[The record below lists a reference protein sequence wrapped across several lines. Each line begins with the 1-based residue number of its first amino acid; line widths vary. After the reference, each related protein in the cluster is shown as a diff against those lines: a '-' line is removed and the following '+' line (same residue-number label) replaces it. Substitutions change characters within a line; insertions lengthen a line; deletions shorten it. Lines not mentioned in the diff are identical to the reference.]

1 MPSHPPVAPSAV
13 SPTAAGASCSRA
25 NEREHHQSALHQ
37 RLGLVRE
44 GGEHGIVQIALPG
57 HLNTHIVRSHWREP
71 ITTDLEIGGTI
82 TDELALT
89 CCERTSKARY
99 DKIRYVED
107 IGRRGAFVGFGNTS
121 PCTRADVYFGL
132 AQRGVNT
139 RALLPPGVVAT
150 FRPALYTHR
159 RRLRRVQEA
168 GLRPRAVALG
178 HGLVDALLSVCSS
191 ISRTA
196 AGASSERSRW
206 CGSSDATDAG
216 STVYTVGC
224 RTRWPC
230 GTS

>member
-121 PCTRADVYFGL
+121 PCTRADVYFGSPRT
-132 AQRGVNT
+132 ARRQHKGT
-139 RALLPPGVVAT
+139 VAAGGSGNFSPRT
-150 FRPALYTHR
+150 IYAPAPAT
-159 RRLRRVQEA
+159 
-168 GLRPRAVALG
+168 
-178 HGLVDALLSVCSS
+178 
-191 ISRTA
+191 SRT
-196 AGASSERSRW
+196 RSRTTPTR
-206 CGSSDATDAG
+206 CRA
-216 STVYTVGC
+216 
-224 RTRWPC
+224 RTRTC
-230 GTS
+230 

>member
-1 MPSHPPVAPSAV
+1 MRMPSHPPVAPSAV

-107 IGRRGAFVGFGNTS
+107 IGRRGALVGFAATNTAPPTLGHRHWASTSLRALTTQTPVTS
-121 PCTRADVYFGL
+121 PRL
-132 AQRGVNT
+132 
-139 RALLPPGVVAT
+139 LLPSCA
-150 FRPALYTHR
+150 
-159 RRLRRVQEA
+159 
-168 GLRPRAVALG
+168 AVAG
-178 HGLVDALLSVCSS
+178 P
-191 ISRTA
+191 
-196 AGASSERSRW
+196 
-206 CGSSDATDAG
+206 
-216 STVYTVGC
+216 
-224 RTRWPC
+224 RTR
-230 GTS
+230 GKV